1 MTPNKTTSIIP
12 TIIPTMLIGDGSAA
26 EWRSLSSSPIEE
38 CSNYPFTLAT
48 DALCDWSGVSSI
60 ATLSSSDFA
69 YTGTYTTWLPDTD
82 TTTIGGYIYY
92 NNGTSDVLYDMAS
105 PPIAAATAAS
115 QRVRVLG
122 QSGE

>member
-1 MTPNKTTSIIP
+1 VSTHKTTTIIP
-12 TIIPTMLIGDGSAA
+12 TIITTMLIGDGSAA

-38 CSNYPFTLAT
+38 CSNYPFTLTT
-48 DALCDWSGVSSI
+48 DPLCDWPGVSSI
-60 ATLSSSDFA
+60 STISVSDFA
-69 YTGTYTTWLPDTD
+69 YTGTYIRWVSNTD
-82 TTTIGGYIYY
+82 TTTLGGYIYY
-92 NNGTSDVLYDMAS
+92 NNGASDILYSMAS